1 MSQAIL
7 AWKQSPKTKSYYN
20 KLFYP
25 IDPDNSTETYFDQ
38 ILARSWPTS
47 APTNMQLAFTVTVC
61 QILLREYYE
70 KLTMSDNITNNHL
83 NKNIVSNL

>member
-7 AWKQSPKTKSYYN
+7 AWKQSPKTKSCYN
-20 KLFYP
+20 KLFHS
-25 IDPDNSTETYFDQ
+25 IDPDNSTETYFDR

-61 QILLREYYE
+61 QILLREHYE